1 MTKIQNLRVQTYLTC
16 LLINIIN
23 NPKTIF
29 IMRIKHLLVLMAAT
43 FTAVSTYAQEEED
56 KNIFNHLSVGVTAGT
71 PGIGGDVAMPI
82 CNYVQVRAGFAM
94 MPKFKFSTDLELND
108 VPNVADAYIPDLVDV
123 EAKIGFANGKLLF
136 DIYPFKKSA
145 FHITAGAYFGGG
157 SIIKAYNKE
166 DGLLK
171 DVADYNRRNPDDLIG
186 YELGDY
192 LLTPDANGNVNA
204 EIKTSGFRPYIGIGN
219 GRAVPKKR
227 IGFMFEV
234 GVMFWGTP
242 KIYCNG
248 DELTN
253 EDLGSDSGDVVEVLS
268 KLKIYPV
275 INFRLCGRIF

>member
-1 MTKIQNLRVQTYLTC
+1 
-16 LLINIIN
+16 
-23 NPKTIF
+23 
-29 IMRIKHLLVLMAAT
+29 MRIKHLLVLMAAA

-94 MPKFKFSTDLELND
+94 MPKFKFST
-108 VPNVADAYIPDLVDV
+108 V
-123 EAKIGFANGKLLF
+123 GFANGKLLF